1 MYATNYFET
10 AILNVMKGI
19 TLTAP
24 SKVYIG
30 LYISNPTET
39 GTAGTELSYAGY
51 SRQPITFTEPAP
63 ESGGIGI
70 KNDSQITFPTANTNA
85 GTVTYIGI
93 HDSQVA
99 GNMLAYGELSD
110 ELVIGSGEAPVL
122 LPQEV
127 VFFFN
132 LNLSKSFKTKILNV
146 FRGQNVSGVTPHF
159 ALFNGNPDEGGA
171 ELSGANYAR
180 VPLTFSN
187 PREASSGQMESSN
200 TNQANFNRPTSAW
213 GTWNYSAIYS
223 ALSGGEALWVAQRNP
238 AKEIKKGYMPTI
250 AEGAIKVAIN

>member
-24 SKVYIG
+24 SKVYVG

-39 GTAGTELSYAGY
+39 GAAGTEVSYSGY
-51 SRQPITFTEPAP
+51 TRKQITFSEPAP

-70 KNDSQITFPTANTNA
+70 KNDGQITFPTSLINA

-93 HDSQVA
+93 HDSLVA
-99 GNMLAYGELSD
+99 GNMLAYGKLTE
-110 ELVIGSGEAPVL
+110 ELVIGENEAPVL
-122 LPQEV
+122 LPQEIV
-127 VFFFN
+127 YYLTGN
-132 LNLSKSFKTKILNV
+132 MSTSFKTKVLNV
-146 FRGQNVSGVTPHF
+146 LRGQSISGVSPYF
-159 ALFNGNPDEGGA
+159 ALFNGNPDSGGA
-171 ELSGANYAR
+171 ELSGDNYAR
-180 VPLTFSN
+180 VALTFSN
-187 PREASSGQMESSN
+187 PSEAESGQMEIMN
-200 TNQANFNRPTSAW
+200 TNASNFNRPTTDW

-223 ALSGGEALWVAQRNP
+223 QASNGEALWVAQRNP

-250 AEGAIKVAIN
+250 AESAIKLAIN

>member
-19 TLTAP
+19 TLNAP

-30 LYISNPTET
+30 LYINNPTET
-39 GTAGTELSYAGY
+39 GAAGTELSYSGY
-51 SRQPITFTEPAP
+51 ARQEITFSEPAP

-70 KNDSQITFPTANTNA
+70 KNDTQITFPKSTVNA

-93 HDSQVA
+93 HDDKVA
-99 GNMLAYGELSD
+99 GNMLSYGELSD
-110 ELVIGSGEAPVL
+110 GLVVGEGESPVL
-122 LPQEV
+122 VPQEV
-127 VFFFN
+127 VFYFN
-132 LNLSKSFKTKILNV
+132 YGLSKSYKAKFLNV
-146 FRGQNVSGVTPHF
+146 FRGQNVTGIQPHF
-159 ALFNGNPDEGGA
+159 ALFNGNPDEGGS
-171 ELSGANYAR
+171 ELSGENYAR

-187 PREASSGQMESSN
+187 PKEGSSGQMEIN
-200 TNQANFNRPTSAW
+200 NINQANFNRPSTNW

-223 ALSGGEALWVAQRNP
+223 ALTSGEAVWVAQRNP

-250 AEGAIKVAIN
+250 AAEAIKVAIN

>member
-10 AILNVMKGI
+10 AVLNVLKGI
-19 TLTAP
+19 QFTAP
-24 SKVYIG
+24 SDVYIG
-30 LYISNPTET
+30 LYINNPTET
-39 GTAGTELSYAGY
+39 GAAGVELSYEGY
-51 SRQPITFTEPAP
+51 TRMKITFTEPAP

-70 KNDSQITFPTANTNA
+70 KNDTQITFPVSKINA

-93 HDSQVA
+93 HDSRVA
-99 GNMLAYGELSD
+99 GNMLAYGKLSD
-110 ELVIGSGEAPVL
+110 ELVIGEGEAPVL

-127 VFFFN
+127 VYYFN
-132 LNLSKSFKTKILNV
+132 LNLSKSFKTKVLNV
-146 FRGQNVSGVTPHF
+146 FRGQSIQGVTPHF
-159 ALFNGNPDEGGA
+159 ALFNGNPDNGGA

-180 VPLTFSN
+180 VALTFSS
-187 PREASSGQMESSN
+187 PSEADSGQMEASN
-200 TNQANFNRPTSAW
+200 TNQVNFNRPTTNW

-223 ALSGGEALWVAQRNP
+223 QASNGEPIWVSVKSP

>member
-24 SKVYIG
+24 SQVFIG
-30 LYISNPTET
+30 LYINNPTET
-39 GTAGTELSYAGY
+39 GAAGVELSYSGY
-51 SRQPITFTEPAP
+51 SRMPISFTAPAA

-70 KNDSQITFPTANTNA
+70 KNDTQITFPTSNINA

-93 HDSQVA
+93 HDSKVA
-99 GNMLAYGELSD
+99 GNMLAYGKLTG
-110 ELVIGSGEAPVL
+110 ELVINENEAPVL
-122 LPQEV
+122 LPEEV
-127 VFFFN
+127 VYYFN
-132 LNLSKSFKTKILNV
+132 QNLSKSFKTKILNV
-146 FRGQNVSGVTPHF
+146 FRGQNINGVNPHF

-187 PREASSGQMESSN
+187 PREAESGQMESSN
-200 TNQANFNRPTSAW
+200 TNQVNFNRPTTAW

-223 ALSGGEALWVAQRNP
+223 QASNGEALWVNSKTP
-238 AKEIKKGYMPTI
+238 GKEIKKGYMPTI

>member
-10 AILNVMKGI
+10 AILNVLKGI
-19 TLTAP
+19 TLNAP
-24 SKVYIG
+24 SQVFIG

-39 GTAGTELSYAGY
+39 GGAGTELSYSGY
-51 SRQPITFTEPAP
+51 ARQPITFTEPAP

-70 KNDSQITFPTANTNA
+70 KNDSQITFPVANSNA

-93 HDSQVA
+93 HDSRVA

-110 ELVIGSGEAPVL
+110 ELVIGDGEAPVL

-132 LNLSKSFKTKILNV
+132 LNLSKSFKTKLLNV
-146 FRGQNVSGVTPHF
+146 FRGQNVPGVNPHF

-180 VPLTFSN
+180 VPLTFAN
-187 PREASSGQMESSN
+187 PREASSGQMETSN

-223 ALSGGEALWVAQRNP
+223 ALSGGEALWIAQRSP